1 MAQVRFKKM
10 VLDLS
15 GKPAPD
21 TEQQSGFRRFLLTG
35 IKISKQKK
43 SAL

>member
-15 GKPAPD
+15 GKPAP
-21 TEQQSGFRRFLLTG
+21 GY
-35 IKISKQKK
+35 K
-43 SAL
+43 SNRVDFDDFF